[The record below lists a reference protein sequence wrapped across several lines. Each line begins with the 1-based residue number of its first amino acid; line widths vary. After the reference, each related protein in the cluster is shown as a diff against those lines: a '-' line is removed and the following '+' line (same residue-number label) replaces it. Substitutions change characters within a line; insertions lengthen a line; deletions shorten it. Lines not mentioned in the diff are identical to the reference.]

1 MKEQF
6 IDIYKAHI
14 QREGADAFLEWLEKT
29 DFFKAPASTKFHLS
43 REGGLVEHSIHVYE
57 RLREL
62 YVNEKQRN
70 GLMPALTEQEEI
82 GRAHV

>member
-29 DFFKAPASTKFHLS
+29 DFFKAPAWWSIAYTSTS
-43 REGGLVEHSIHVYE
+43 GSGSC
-57 RLREL
+57 
-62 YVNEKQRN
+62 
-70 GLMPALTEQEEI
+70 M
-82 GRAHV
+82 